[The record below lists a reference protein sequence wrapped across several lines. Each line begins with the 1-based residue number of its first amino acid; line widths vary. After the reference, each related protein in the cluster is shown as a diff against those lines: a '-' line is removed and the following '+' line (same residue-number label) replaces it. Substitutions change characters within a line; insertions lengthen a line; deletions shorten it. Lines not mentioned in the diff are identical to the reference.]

1 VADQQGTL
9 QSIGTTLTTAL
20 RPLTTAFSETEQFK
34 GFMLRLGWSP
44 TALPPEYQSLTSLV
58 GAAIDKLESLGDS
71 PSAADVLDL
80 VHKAVAAFNAVRS
93 ISSAPPGV
101 DAGAFLSEIAERL
114 FEILLIDYLAAEV
127 PTAYNLLVGLNVIKL
142 EHHPAAGARPTFLRV
157 KFDWE
162 ALPRMISDPGSIPQQ
177 VFGWGTP
184 DLDAQKVIDYAAAG
198 LFALGFPVAI
208 RESDDD
214 TVIGYTGDTLEP
226 PLPTTRTLDIL
237 FFSII
242 VAGKN
247 LDALFRLRPLPASG
261 AHLPGF
267 ALEPVIPSE
276 FPLTLKLAD
285 DIAMRL
291 KAGTNVPEL
300 FGLVVRP
307 DGVAVNYPFAP
318 GTTPPSAGLGVG
330 FDFSPSDPVIV
341 LGEPDGTRLQFKGA
355 SLDLAAT
362 FGVSDLEIT
371 FGAQLS
377 DLALI
382 LSAGQGDGFIRKI
395 IGDGETTIAV
405 PLGIEWS
412 NLSGFSFKG
421 SGAFEV
427 ALYPHLSL
435 GPIDITELIVRLAV
449 PQDPKPKLKL
459 EVGATLSG
467 DLGPLKFSV
476 EEIGLGVYV
485 TFEHGNAGPF
495 DLSLGFKPPKGAGLL
510 IDAGVVAGGGY
521 LFLDSEHGRYAGAL
535 QLIIADFL
543 NVSAIG
549 LIETKLP
556 DGSDGFS
563 LLVIIT
569 ADFGPGI
576 QLGFGFT
583 LQAVGGLLGL
593 NRSMLFQA
601 IMDGVRTNAI
611 SSVMFPHDV
620 IANAPRI
627 ISDLQAFFPPHPGTF
642 LVGPMAK
649 LGWGQPTLVSLSLGV
664 IIEIPPGDIAI
675 LGVLRLALPAEDL
688 PILELQVNFAGALEF
703 DKQRLYFYASLF
715 DSHILFMTIDGQMGL
730 LFAYGDDANFVVSV
744 GGFHPQ
750 FNPPPLPFPSPQRIQ
765 LDVINES
772 YARIHCDGYFAVTTN
787 TAQFGAHASY
797 FFGFSALSVEGNSG
811 FDALIQFSPFH
822 FTVTISTTFSV
833 KVFGLGVYGV
843 GIELTLEGPTRWHA
857 HGTASLSFFFFS
869 IDIGIDFTWGEDQDT
884 TLPPIAVMP
893 LLVAELGKQSNWR
906 AFLPPGSNLLVSLR
920 QLDPAE
926 ADFVLHPVGTLRVSQ
941 RLVPLDLTLDKFGN
955 QQPTDANRFA
965 LTVTAG
971 DLTKTGD
978 LQEPFAPAQFR
989 NVDDAGKLSQP
1000 AYVPQDSG
1008 IELAVAGITYAS
1020 GTAITRIV
1028 RYDVTI
1034 IDTKLLRSFSRFF
1047 VFAGALF
1054 VHFLRGASVARCEL
1068 SAFRK
1073 AQTNPFADPVK
1084 VGPETFAV
1092 ALKADNTLF
1101 RSDASAFTSQAAAN
1115 DYVRR
1120 TVARD
1125 PSLSGTL
1132 HVLPQFEMAA

>member
-1 VADQQGTL
+1 V
-9 QSIGTTLTTAL
+9 
-20 RPLTTAFSETEQFK
+20 
-34 GFMLRLGWSP
+34 
-44 TALPPEYQSLTSLV
+44 
-58 GAAIDKLESLGDS
+58 
-71 PSAADVLDL
+71 
-80 VHKAVAAFNAVRS
+80 
-93 ISSAPPGV
+93 
-101 DAGAFLSEIAERL
+101 
-114 FEILLIDYLAAEV
+114 
-127 PTAYNLLVGLNVIKL
+127 
-142 EHHPAAGARPTFLRV
+142 
-157 KFDWE
+157 FDWA
-162 ALPRMISDPGSIPQQ
+162 ALPRMISDPGTIPQQ

-184 DLDAQKVIDYAAAG
+184 DLDAQKVIDYAASG

-214 TVIGYTGDTLEP
+214 TVIGYTGDALEP
-226 PLPTTRTLDIL
+226 PLATTRTLDIL
-237 FFSII
+237 FYSIAI
-242 VAGKN
+242 GGKN
-247 LDALFRLRPLPASG
+247 LDALFRLRPLPAAG
-261 AHLPGF
+261 THLPGF

-276 FPLTLKLAD
+276 FPLTIKLTD
-285 DIAMRL
+285 DIALRL
-291 KAGTNVPEL
+291 KAGTNVPDL

-307 DGVAVNYPFAP
+307 DGVAVTYPFAP

-330 FDFSPSDPVIV
+330 FDFSPTDPVIV
-341 LGEPDGTRLQFKGA
+341 LGEPDSTRLQFKGA

-362 FGVSDLEIT
+362 FGASALEIT

-377 DLALI
+377 DLALV

-495 DLSLGFKPPKGAGLL
+495 DLDLGFKPPKGAGLL

-535 QLIIADFL
+535 QLVIADFL

-583 LQAVGGLLGL
+583 LNAVGGLLGL

-601 IMDGVRTNAI
+601 ILDGVRTNAI

-620 IANAPRI
+620 IVNAPRI

-649 LGWGQPTLVSLSLGV
+649 LGWGEPTLVSLSLGV

-675 LGVLRLALPAEDL
+675 LGVLRLSLPAEDL
-688 PILELQVNFAGALEF
+688 PILKLQVNFAGALEF
-703 DKQRLYFYASLF
+703 SKQRLYFYASLF

-750 FNPPPLPFPSPQRIQ
+750 FNPPPLPFPTPQRIQ

-772 YARIHCDGYFAVTTN
+772 YARIHCEGYFAVTTN

-797 FFGFSALSVEGNSG
+797 FFGFSALSVEGTSG

-869 IDIGIDFTWGEDQDT
+869 IDIGIDFSWGEDQDT
-884 TLPPIAVMP
+884 TLPPVAVMP
-893 LLVAELGKQSNWR
+893 LLTAELGKQSNWR

-920 QLDPAE
+920 ELDPAE

-971 DLTKTGD
+971 GLTKTRD

-989 NVDDAGKLSQP
+989 NIDDAGKLSQP

-1008 IELAVAGITYAS
+1008 IELVVAGITYAS

-1047 VFAGALF
+1047 EFAGALF

-1073 AQTNPFADPVK
+1073 AQTNPFADPIK
-1084 VGPETFAV
+1084 VAPESFAV
-1092 ALKADNTLF
+1092 ALKANNTLF
-1101 RSDASAFTSQAAAN
+1101 RSDAAAFTSQAAAT
-1115 DYVRR
+1115 DYVAR

>member
-1 VADQQGTL
+1 MADQQGTL
-9 QSIGTTLTTAL
+9 QSIGTVLTTAL
-20 RPLTTAFSETEQFK
+20 RPLIEAFSGVEQFK

-58 GAAIDKLESLGDS
+58 GAAIDKLENLGDN
-71 PSAADVLDL
+71 PSADDILDL

-114 FEILLIDYLAAEV
+114 FEILLIDYLTAEA

-142 EHHPAAGARPTFLRV
+142 EHNPAAGARPTFLRV

-162 ALPRMISDPGSIPQQ
+162 ALPRMISNPGSIPQQ

-184 DLDAQKVIDYAAAG
+184 DLDAQKVIDYAASG

-214 TVIGYTGDTLEP
+214 TVIGYSANTLKS
-226 PLPTTRTLDIL
+226 PLPTTQTLDIL
-237 FFSII
+237 FYSIAI
-242 VAGKN
+242 AGKN
-247 LDALFRLRPLPASG
+247 LDALFRLRPLPVSG
-261 AHLPGF
+261 THLPGF
-267 ALEPVIPSE
+267 ALEPVIPNE
-276 FPLTLKLAD
+276 FPLTIKLAD
-285 DIAMRL
+285 DISLRL
-291 KAGTNVPEL
+291 KAGTNVPDL

-307 DGVAVNYPFAP
+307 DGVAVTYPFAP

-330 FDFSPSDPVIV
+330 FDFSPTDPVIV
-341 LGEPDGTRLQFKGA
+341 LGEPGGTRLQFKGG

-362 FGVSDLEIT
+362 FGASALEIT

-382 LSAGQGDGFIRKI
+382 LSAGHSDGFIRKI

-412 NLSGFSFKG
+412 NLSGVSFKG

-427 ALYPHLSL
+427 ALYPHLSI

-449 PQDPKPKLKL
+449 PSDPKPKLNL
-459 EVGATLSG
+459 EIGASLSG

-495 DLSLGFKPPKGAGLL
+495 DVDLGFKPPKGAGLL
-510 IDAGVVAGGGY
+510 IDAGVVAGGGF

-535 QLIIADFL
+535 QLVIADFL
-543 NVSAIG
+543 NVAAIG

-583 LQAVGGLLGL
+583 LLAVGGLLGL
-593 NRSMLFQA
+593 NRSVAFQA
-601 IMDGVRTNAI
+601 VLDGVRTNAI
-611 SSVMFPHDV
+611 ASVMFPQNV
-620 IANAPRI
+620 IENAPRI
-627 ISDLQAFFPPHPGTF
+627 ISDLQAFFPSQQGTF

-649 LGWGQPTLVSLSLGV
+649 LGWGEPTLVSLSLGV
-664 IIEIPPGDIAI
+664 IVEIPPGDIAI
-675 LGVLRLALPAEDL
+675 LGVLKLALPAEDV
-688 PILELQVNFAGALEF
+688 PILVLQVNFAGAIEF
-703 DKQRLYFYASLF
+703 DKQRLYFYASLY
-715 DSHILFMTIDGQMGL
+715 DSHVLFITIDGQMGL
-730 LFAYGDDANFVVSV
+730 LFAWGDDTNFVVSV

-750 FNPPPLPFPSPQRIQ
+750 FNPPTLPFPAPQRIQ
-765 LDVINES
+765 LDIINES
-772 YARIHCDGYFAVTTN
+772 YARIHADGYFAVTTN
-787 TAQFGAHASY
+787 TAQFGSHASY
-797 FFGFSALSVEGNSG
+797 FFGFSALSVEGSSG

-822 FTVTISTTFSV
+822 FTVTIQTTFSV

-843 GIELTLEGPTRWHA
+843 GINLTLEGPTRWHA

-869 IDIGIDFTWGEDQDT
+869 VDIGIDFSWGEDQDT
-884 TLPPIAVMP
+884 NLPPVAVMP
-893 LLVAELGKQSNWR
+893 LLSAELGKQSNWR

-926 ADFVLHPVGTLRVSQ
+926 AGFVLHPVGTLRVSQ

-955 QQPTDANRFA
+955 QQPSDANRFA
-965 LTVTAG
+965 LTVTG
-971 DLTKTGD
+971 GGLGKVGN

-989 NVDDAGKLSQP
+989 NIDDAGKLSQP

-1008 IELAVAGITYAS
+1008 IELAVTGITYAS
-1020 GTAITRIV
+1020 GTAITRTV
-1028 RYDVTI
+1028 RYDITI
-1034 IDTKLLRSFSRFF
+1034 IDTKLLRAFSRFF
-1047 VFAGALF
+1047 VFAGAF
-1054 VHFLRGASVARCEL
+1054 FAHFLRGAAVARCEL

-1073 AQTNPFADPVK
+1073 AQTNPFGDPVK
-1084 VGPETFAV
+1084 VAPETFVV
-1092 ALKADNTLF
+1092 AFKVDNTLY
-1101 RSDASAFTSQAAAN
+1101 RSDAAAFTSQAAAN
-1115 DYVRR
+1115 DYVARA
-1120 TVARD
+1120 VAGD
-1125 PSLSGTL
+1125 PTLHATL